1 MGSED
6 RSIKPWTGRP
16 NVFNR
21 GLPRQIRSLNFC
33 HETLDVRIA
42 MTLKQLDLAWD
53 APLPKGIVT
62 DVRNSVYRQLAKG
75 RFCMVANSVPFLH
88 DKDRVY
94 IVHEIVRHFGWG
106 SDVAIED
113 LHIGFPE
120 LKEFGMINSLSQIKS
135 SRGAVAPEPKPAAKK
150 RRVTSEPSSRKNII
164 VQPYRTKT
172 LDLMGN
178 AMDLADESC
187 VLYPLYLA
195 TDSIWKKPLV
205 FPHDKEFKKPKRD
218 MWFECKFDTTS
229 SSASFNAHV
238 REQMTRLGESD
249 QIDDEDPCSD

>member
-1 MGSED
+1 MVPGD
-6 RSIKPWTGRP
+6 RRQAQTAPGLLGL
-16 NVFNR
+16 R
-21 GLPRQIRSLNFC
+21 GQEHQALDWAPKRFQPRLAATDTFPELLPR
-33 HETLDVRIA
+33 
-42 MTLKQLDLAWD
+42 D
-53 APLPKGIVT
+53 A
-62 DVRNSVYRQLAKG
+62 
-75 RFCMVANSVPFLH
+75 
-88 DKDRVY
+88 
-94 IVHEIVRHFGWG
+94 G

-120 LKEFGMINSLSQIKS
+120 LMQFGMINSLSQIKS
-135 SRGAVAPEPKPAAKK
+135 SRGAVAPEPKPAKK
-150 RRVTSEPSSRKNII
+150 RRVTRELERVRKNSI

-238 REQMTRLGESD
+238 REQMTRLGESE